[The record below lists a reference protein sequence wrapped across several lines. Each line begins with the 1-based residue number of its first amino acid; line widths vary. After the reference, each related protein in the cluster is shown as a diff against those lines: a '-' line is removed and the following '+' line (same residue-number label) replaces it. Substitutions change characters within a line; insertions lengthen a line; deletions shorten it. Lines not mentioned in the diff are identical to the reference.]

1 MKKFVAITRNGAEY
15 MYRPS
20 SAHAVPVSRAVIVCE
35 MLNHSRFMLK
45 DGEKWHIY
53 ETGGGEVY
61 AENQRFGFRSGR
73 LVRYGY

>member
-1 MKKFVAITRNGAEY
+1 MKKFIAITRNGSEY

-20 SAHAVPVSRAVIVCE
+20 SAHAVPVSRAAIVCE
-35 MLNHSRFMLK
+35 MLNRSRFMLK
-45 DGEKWHIY
+45 DDEKWNIY

-73 LVRYGY
+73 LVRYSY